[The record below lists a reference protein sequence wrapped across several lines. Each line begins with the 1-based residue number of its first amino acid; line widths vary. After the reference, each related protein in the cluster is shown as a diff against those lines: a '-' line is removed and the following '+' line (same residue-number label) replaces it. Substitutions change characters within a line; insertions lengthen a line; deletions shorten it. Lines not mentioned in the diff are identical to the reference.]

1 MSRKIVIKD
10 PNETVLIKELEKNLK
25 TAAEGL
31 RTELSGIRTN
41 RPSPKLVENIKV
53 EYMEQQLTVKQ
64 LGSISIVP
72 PREIDISAWDKAA
85 VGPISKAI
93 ETSGLGLT
101 ANTDGNL
108 IRINLPTLTDE
119 RRQELTK
126 LVKSLTEQVKIKVRN
141 LREDVNRK
149 IEAGFKEKKISEDQK
164 FKFKKQ
170 NQDAVDKIN
179 AELENLL
186 SGKIKEINE

>member
-1 MSRKIVIKD
+1 M
-10 PNETVLIKELEKNLK
+10 EALIKELEKNLK
-25 TAAEGL
+25 AAAEGL
-31 RTELSGIRTN
+31 KTELGGIRAN
-41 RPSPKLVENIKV
+41 RPSPRLVENIKV

-64 LGSISIVP
+64 LGSISVVP

-85 VGPISKAI
+85 VGPIAKAI

-108 IRINLPTLTDE
+108 IRINLPILTDE
-119 RRQELTK
+119 RRQELIKFIKT
-126 LVKSLTEQVKIKVRN
+126 LTEQVKIKVRGF
-141 LREDVNRK
+141 REDANKK
-149 IEAGFKEKKISEDQK
+149 IESAFKEKKISEDQK

-170 NQDAVDKIN
+170 IQDAVDKIN
-179 AELENLL
+179 LELENLL